1 MAERYVRNVEVG
13 GSSPLTSTKG
23 VGQSPSM
30 ARRVPSLGD
39 ETPDE
44 AAARRERGP
53 PVRLGGLEA
62 TAHQRRS
69 GWRSLPATYVIVHRL
84 RWKRPDP
91 SDESATDLWA
101 EATSRLA
108 TAADVCGVNPKGAS
122 VEVQAV
128 HDTLARM

>member
-1 MAERYVRNVEVG
+1 LVERYVRNVEVG
-13 GSSPLTSTKG
+13 GSSPLTSTPKASVRAPRWRG
-23 VGQSPSM
+23 ECEQEDHAHGE
-30 ARRVPSLGD
+30 RRLHRGS
-39 ETPDE
+39 
-44 AAARRERGP
+44 RR
-53 PVRLGGLEA
+53 LEA
-62 TAHQRRS
+62 KAHQRRS

>member
-1 MAERYVRNVEVG
+1 
-13 GSSPLTSTKG
+13 
-23 VGQSPSM
+23 
-30 ARRVPSLGD
+30 
-39 ETPDE
+39 
-44 AAARRERGP
+44 
-53 PVRLGGLEA
+53 
-62 TAHQRRS
+62 
-69 GWRSLPATYVIVHRL
+69 LPATYVIVARL